1 MTLSKNATNRRAKS
15 IPLIQSGI
23 SEFAEYVNKKTF
35 LAKPPRVAKKNSQ
48 RRPDL

>member
-35 LAKPPRVAKKNSQ
+35 SQ
-48 RRPDL
+48 SREVRKEERKG

>member
-23 SEFAEYVNKKTF
+23 SEIAEYVNKKTF
-35 LAKPPRVAKKNSQ
+35 LAKPPSSQ
-48 RRPDL
+48 RRTRKDFQIF